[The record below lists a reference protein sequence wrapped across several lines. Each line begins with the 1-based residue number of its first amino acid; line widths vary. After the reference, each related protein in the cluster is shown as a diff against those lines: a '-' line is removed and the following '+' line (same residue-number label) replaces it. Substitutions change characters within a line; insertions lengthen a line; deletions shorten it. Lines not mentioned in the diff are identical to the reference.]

1 MSDSAFSKYTD
12 ETLLTTRK
20 NLLRGLEKVSSTIE
34 AGSFHTVGPKGAAP
48 PSQSGQLTVALL
60 LAVQEELGS
69 RGYDLTW

>member
-1 MSDSAFSKYTD
+1 MSDGSFSRYTD
-12 ETLLTTRK
+12 ETLLTTRE
-20 NLLRGLEKVSSTIE
+20 NLLRGLETVSKTIE

-48 PSQSGQLTVALL
+48 PSQSGQLTLVLL